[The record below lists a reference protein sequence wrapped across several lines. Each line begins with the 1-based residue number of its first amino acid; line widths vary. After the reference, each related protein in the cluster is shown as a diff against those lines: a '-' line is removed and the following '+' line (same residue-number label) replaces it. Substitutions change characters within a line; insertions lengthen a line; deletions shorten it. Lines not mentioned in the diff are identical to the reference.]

1 MIDIAPGFAI
11 VGAAA
16 ANLLLVMRRPGAA
29 FIASSLVQAGT
40 ISTAGCALF
49 PFLLPSSADPN
60 QSLTV
65 WDASSSAMTL
75 QLMLAVAIVFL
86 PLILAYTTWV
96 FRVMKGRGTLEALQA
111 HDREH

>member
-1 MIDIAPGFAI
+1 MLWIAPGFALG
-11 VGAAA
+11 GAAA
-16 ANLLLVMRRPGAA
+16 ANLLLRMRRPGAA
-29 FIASSLVQAGT
+29 FIATSVVQAGT
-40 ISTAGCALF
+40 IFTAGFALF
-49 PFLLPSSADPN
+49 PFLLPSSAAPD

-86 PLILAYTTWV
+86 PIVLVYTTWV

-111 HDREH
+111 HDGER